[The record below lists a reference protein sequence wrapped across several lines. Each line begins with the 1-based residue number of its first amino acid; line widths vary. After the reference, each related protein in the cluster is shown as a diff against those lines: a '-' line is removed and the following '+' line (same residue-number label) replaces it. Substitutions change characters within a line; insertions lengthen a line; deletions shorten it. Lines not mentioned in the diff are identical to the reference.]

1 MTIQVSPSSMEMN
14 AAAVDRGSHPTPS
27 ASPLDYQL
35 ISSAAS
41 QFDLEPEIGPEDE
54 STSPNKEPVDKNS
67 QHWYKTMCRHL
78 SDANGAVSGAVLS
91 FVKKNLENT
100 KLILVLGQAGT
111 GKSTILEE
119 LTGQK
124 LTTAGTLKS
133 GTRTYQVC
141 PALIDDGQYLFIDT
155 AGFGAAD
162 IDDIENFKDIM
173 ACLYSLGLMMTPTG
187 VMFVFGKAGSRF
199 MKHDL
204 KTVRWIECLCGPEF
218 FRNITIITS
227 MWDKHTE
234 RDFPDECRKIDE
246 LVSWPDIAQILK
258 PSRKYDGGIMYHH
271 GLPGGKLKGAQYA
284 SVMFMGEHDDERKA
298 AIRQLIRDRYA
309 KCKPVK
315 LQVMKDARNRASWR
329 DSEAAKVLLA
339 DQSKIEIKIT
349 ADHAIVCEKNSTMVW
364 IPKDKSRE
372 TGETKKSQ
380 KRNDAGWWEALP
392 RWYEVIR
399 SVSEFFA
406 EIRKMR
412 NELYQQKPPAWSLW
426 GYLKNW
432 TQRWSR

>member
-14 AAAVDRGSHPTPS
+14 AAAIDGGPHPTPS
-27 ASPLDYQL
+27 ASRLDYQL

-54 STSPNKEPVDKNS
+54 STNPNKEPVDKNS

-91 FVKKNLENT
+91 FVKKNLKNT

-119 LTGQK
+119 LTGLN

-133 GTRTYQVC
+133 GTVVPLVLRGEKGLF
-141 PALIDDGQYLFIDT
+141 ALPTVIDDGQYLFVDT

-162 IDDIENFKDIM
+162 IDDVENFKDIM
-173 ACLYSLGLMMTPTG
+173 ACLYSLGLIMTPTG
-187 VMFVFGKAGSRF
+187 VMFVFGKAGPRL
-199 MKHDL
+199 MQHDL
-204 KTVRWIECLCGPEF
+204 KTVRWIECLCGPKF
-218 FRNITIITS
+218 FKNITIITS
-227 MWDKHTE
+227 MWDMHLE
-234 RDFPDECRKIDE
+234 RNFLRECEKINE
-246 LVSWPDIAQILK
+246 LVKEPDITQILK
-258 PSRKYDGGIMYHH
+258 PSSRIDGGIMYHH
-271 GLPGGKLKGAQYA
+271 GLRGGKLEGAQYA

-298 AIRQLIRDRYA
+298 AIRGLIRDRYA

-315 LQVMKDARNRASWR
+315 LQVMEDARNRASWR

-339 DQSKIEIKIT
+339 DQSKIEIKLT
-349 ADHAIVCEKNSTMVW
+349 ADHAIVCEKNTSLVW

-372 TGETKKSQ
+372 PGETKESQ
-380 KRNDAGWWEALP
+380 KRSDAGWWEALP
-392 RWYEVIR
+392 RWYEVI
-399 SVSEFFA
+399 
-406 EIRKMR
+406 
-412 NELYQQKPPAWSLW
+412 
-426 GYLKNW
+426 
-432 TQRWSR
+432 